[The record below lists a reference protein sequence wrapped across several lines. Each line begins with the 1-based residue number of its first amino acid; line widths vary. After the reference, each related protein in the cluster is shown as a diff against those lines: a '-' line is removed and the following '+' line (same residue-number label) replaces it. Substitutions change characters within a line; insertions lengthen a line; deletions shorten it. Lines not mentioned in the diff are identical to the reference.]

1 MTKFGDIDRQKVNA
15 EAAARIKAVLMLLFQ
30 MFSGSRDNTS
40 RMIQNFIPFLKRTDN
55 DCGSL
60 PFYGKAYVSH
70 KTNKEHILLT
80 KISMIVQDY
89 WKLASD
95 KLELSDVEA
104 TEFWRELKLLEA
116 IAKGSFDSYQV
127 YGKFPRFTLLNKVQ
141 IDQLEVAGAKAERDG
156 ANRREDAEKAKK
168 LMDSE
173 SSDSEDSPSTTEA
186 AETEL
191 GKQSESQSE
200 DVESSHD
207 SDDDT
212 KKESTDSSSETDAA
226 KNGVTQQEGSS
237 EASSSDQQVA
247 SDSDDQLSVEEADK
261 CGGDCDT
268 CETHACDDGPERED
282 NLEGATVSGAL
293 ATETETERVAQQDA
307 DGEQYPDVEPLE
319 QTAKEATPPP
329 PMPEEEKDSQAAVD
343 HETGNDQ
350 ADD

>member
-1 MTKFGDIDRQKVNA
+1 
-15 EAAARIKAVLMLLFQ
+15 
-30 MFSGSRDNTS
+30 
-40 RMIQNFIPFLKRTDN
+40 MIQNFIPFLKRTDN

-268 CETHACDDGPERED
+268 CETHACETKDEAP
-282 NLEGATVSGAL
+282 A
-293 ATETETERVAQQDA
+293 ETEAERVAQQDA
-307 DGEQYPDVEPLE
+307 DGEQYPDVEQLE
-319 QTAKEATPPP
+319 QTAKDVP
-329 PMPEEEKDSQAAVD
+329 PMPEEETQTHPADLTLD
-343 HETGNDQ
+343 N
-350 ADD
+350 ADDDDQEPDHTAEEVEDSGHQ

>member
-1 MTKFGDIDRQKVNA
+1 
-15 EAAARIKAVLMLLFQ
+15 

-55 DCGSL
+55 DCGAL

-80 KISMIVQDY
+80 KISMLVQDY

-95 KLELSDVEA
+95 KLVMTATEA
-104 TEFWRELKLLEA
+104 AEFWRELGLLEE
-116 IAKGSFDSYQV
+116 ISKGSFDSYQV
-127 YGKFPRFTLLNKVQ
+127 YGKFPRFTLLNKKQ
-141 IDQLEVAGAKAERDG
+141 IDLLEAEDAKTERDD
-156 ANRREDAEKAKK
+156 ANRREDAEEAKK
-168 LMDSE
+168 LMAAE

-186 AETEL
+186 EPNGVRGERANEAVIAETEDVPPV
-191 GKQSESQSE
+191 SES
-200 DVESSHD
+200 
-207 SDDDT
+207 
-212 KKESTDSSSETDAA
+212 
-226 KNGVTQQEGSS
+226 TQQEGSS

-268 CETHACDDGPERED
+268 CETHACDDEPERED
-282 NLEGATVSGAL
+282 NLEGATVGGAL
-293 ATETETERVAQQDA
+293 ATETETERVAQQDD

-319 QTAKEATPPP
+319 QTAKEATDAPPPP

-343 HETGNDQ
+343 HETGDDQ